1 MQEGTEINI
10 YRTILLN
17 SIPVFNPFAQQY
29 VRIIRNI
36 KEDCDYFF
44 AYKFKFRILSDVH
57 YIFAIIAKA
66 ISLFLFIV
74 LP

>member
-1 MQEGTEINI
+1 
-10 YRTILLN
+10 LLN
-17 SIPVFNPFAQQY
+17 ID

-36 KEDCDYFF
+36 KEDFDYFF

-57 YIFAIIAKA
+57 YISAIIAEA